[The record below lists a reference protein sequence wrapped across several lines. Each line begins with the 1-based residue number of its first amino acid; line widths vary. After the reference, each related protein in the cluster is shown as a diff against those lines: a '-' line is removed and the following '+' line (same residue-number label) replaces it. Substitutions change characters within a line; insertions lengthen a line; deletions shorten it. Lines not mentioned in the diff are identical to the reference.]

1 MSIATEITRLQT
13 AKDDLK
19 TAIEAKGVT
28 VPSATTID
36 GYSALVDQ
44 ISTGATLQSK
54 SVTPT
59 ESAQTVSPD
68 VGYDGLSSVSVGA
81 ISSTYVGSGITQ
93 RSSSDMTASGATV
106 TAPSGYY
113 AANASKAVAS
123 GSASTPATTVTANP
137 SISVNSSGLITASVS
152 ATKSVTPTVSAGYV
166 SSGTAGTITV
176 SGSNTQQLTTK
187 AAATYTPTTSTQT
200 IASGQY
206 LTGAQTINP
215 IPSEYIIP
223 SGSISIT
230 SNGTV
235 DVTDYASAIV
245 NVSGGGGASNYVTG
259 TFTGTTANT
268 MLPITISYNGSG
280 YPIAVQIY
288 PTGGSYNSGG
298 SFYSLVSRYK
308 TCIYTAIKCVS
319 GTPPDYS
326 SSDDYRNFASVVNF
340 YKNSTSDSTVYNAT
354 SNRAFRFYYDTSYP
368 TGGSPYYQAVR
379 FASATTMRVFIG
391 VTGTGGGFAPN
402 IEYTYNIVYS
412 S

>member
-1 MSIATEITRLQT
+1 MSIASEITRLQS
-13 AKDDLK
+13 AKSDLK
-19 TAIEAKGVT
+19 TSIENKGVT

-81 ISSTYVGSGITQ
+81 ISSTYIGSDITQ
-93 RSSSDMTASGATV
+93 RSSSDLTASGATV

-176 SGSNTQQLTTK
+176 SGSNTQQLATK

-245 NVSGGGGASNYVTG
+245 NVSGGGGSGLEYETG
-259 TFTGTTANT
+259 TWTPSSDITRGTITFSNTHTNPPAFYAISDATGDLNATQNSALFNGYCDVYRLWGLGFPGSSTTYRYAVVTQTYKTSSGTSNGVTSCSTNSDNT
-268 MLPITISYNGSG
+268 GSG
-280 YPIAVQIY
+280 SV
-288 PTGGSYNSGG
+288 SY
-298 SFYSLVSRYK
+298 SRYW
-308 TCIYTAIKCVS
+308 A
-319 GTPPDYS
+319 TPTEFHPYM
-326 SSDDYRNFASVVNF
+326 
-340 YKNSTSDSTVYNAT
+340 NSTSRYW
-354 SNRAFRFYYDTSYP
+354 RAGR
-368 TGGSPYYQAVR
+368 
-379 FASATTMRVFIG
+379 
-391 VTGTGGGFAPN
+391 
-402 IEYTYNIVYS
+402 TYKWIAIWV
-412 S
+412 

>member
-1 MSIATEITRLQT
+1 MSIASEITRLQG
-13 AKDDLK
+13 AKSDLK
-19 TAIEAKGVT
+19 TSIENKGVT
-28 VPSATTID
+28 VPSGTKID

-59 ESAQTVSPD
+59 ESAQTVSAD

-81 ISSTYVGSGITQ
+81 ISSTYIGSDITQ
-93 RSSSDMTASGATV
+93 RSSSDLTASGATV

-223 SGSISIT
+223 SGSTSIT
-230 SNGTV
+230 SNGTF
-235 DVTDYASAIV
+235 DVTSFASAIV
-245 NVSGGGGASNYVTG
+245 NVSGGGGSGLEYETG
-259 TFTGTTANT
+259 TYTPTADIAHPTISFTGSHSTRPFFVAFIDTGSS
-268 MLPITISYNGSG
+268 TIAPTDSGLCWYVFSFFDFCNSFKASSTLTRYGRAQLYYKTSKSDYTSG
-280 YPIAVQIY
+280 YHITSLTGTSTSALSYHLSNTEFYPYTSSASRYFRSTRSYKWIAVWI
-288 PTGGSYNSGG
+288 
-298 SFYSLVSRYK
+298 
-308 TCIYTAIKCVS
+308 
-319 GTPPDYS
+319 
-326 SSDDYRNFASVVNF
+326 
-340 YKNSTSDSTVYNAT
+340 
-354 SNRAFRFYYDTSYP
+354 
-368 TGGSPYYQAVR
+368 
-379 FASATTMRVFIG
+379 
-391 VTGTGGGFAPN
+391 
-402 IEYTYNIVYS
+402 
-412 S
+412 

>member
-1 MSIATEITRLQT
+1 MSIASEITRLQT
-13 AKDDLK
+13 AKSDLK
-19 TAIEAKGVT
+19 TSIENKGVT

-36 GYSALVDQ
+36 GYSLLVDQ

-81 ISSTYVGSGITQ
+81 ISSTYIGSDIAQ
-93 RSSSDMTASGATV
+93 RSSSDLTASGATV

-113 AANASKAVAS
+113 AENASKTVAS

-187 AAATYTPTTSTQT
+187 SAATYTPTTSTQT

-230 SNGTV
+230 SNGNV
-235 DVTDYASAIV
+235 DVTSYATAAV
-245 NVSGGGGASNYVTG
+245 NVSGGGGGLEYEEGTWTLVSDIARGTITFSNTHTNPPTFYVISDVTG
-259 TFTGTTANT
+259 NLDVSTNSALFNVYCDVYRLWGVGFPGSSTAYRYAVVTQTYRGSSNASSNAT
-268 MLPITISYNGSG
+268 VCSTNSDSTESANASY
-280 YPIAVQIY
+280 
-288 PTGGSYNSGG
+288 
-298 SFYSLVSRYK
+298 SRYW
-308 TCIYTAIKCVS
+308 A
-319 GTPPDYS
+319 TPTEFHPYM
-326 SSDDYRNFASVVNF
+326 
-340 YKNSTSDSTVYNAT
+340 NSTSRVW
-354 SNRAFRFYYDTSYP
+354 RAGR
-368 TGGSPYYQAVR
+368 
-379 FASATTMRVFIG
+379 
-391 VTGTGGGFAPN
+391 
-402 IEYTYNIVYS
+402 TYKWKAIWL
-412 S
+412 